1 VIGFF
6 EGLAYWHWFVLGV
19 GLAAIE
25 VLAPGTF
32 LLWLGIAAGVV
43 GVVLLIVPDLGWEW
57 QLALFA
63 ILSVVS
69 VLIGRYVMRRFA
81 APTDES
87 GLNRRGEQFVGRVF
101 VLAEP
106 IENGRGA
113 IRAGDSLWRVA
124 GPDRP
129 VGTRVRVTG
138 SDGTLLSVEPIESAA
153 S

>member
-1 VIGFF
+1 MIGFL

-19 GLAAIE
+19 ALAGIE

-43 GVVLLIVPDLGWEW
+43 GVVVLVLPGMEWEW

-69 VLIGRYVMRRFA
+69 VLVGRSVMKRNA
-81 APTDES
+81 APADEN
-87 GLNRRGEQFVGRVF
+87 GLNRRGEQFIGRIF
-101 VLAEP
+101 VLAES

-129 VGTRVRVTG
+129 SGSRVRVTG
-138 SDGTLLSVEPIESAA
+138 SDGTLLSVEPVEVAA